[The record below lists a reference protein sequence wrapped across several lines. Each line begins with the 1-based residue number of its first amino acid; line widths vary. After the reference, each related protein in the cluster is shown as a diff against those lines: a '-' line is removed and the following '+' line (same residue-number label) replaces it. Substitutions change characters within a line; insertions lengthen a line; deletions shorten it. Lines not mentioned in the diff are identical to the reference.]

1 MGTGS
6 PNPDPSPNLSPSP
19 SPSLSPNP
27 NQAAGL
33 MAAREALETKQA
45 ALELSLRELL
55 ASGRRDDGDG
65 GRGCPSDDALRPEGS
80 EVEAPD
86 EPGPGPGPGPAPG
99 PEPGPSP
106 GGGA

>member
-1 MGTGS
+1 
-6 PNPDPSPNLSPSP
+6 
-19 SPSLSPNP
+19 
-27 NQAAGL
+27 
-33 MAAREALETKQA
+33 MAAREALETKQE

-65 GRGCPSDDALRPEGS
+65 GSGCPPDDALRPEGS

-86 EPGPGPGPGPAPG
+86 EPGAEPGTGPGTGPG